1 MLSFD
6 VRSLA
11 REAATVETVLRSDDA
26 VWLHDD
32 ARPAGEGIQVTGRLS
47 MAGTGRY
54 YFSGHLSGVT
64 QQDCR
69 RCLRPTEATVDAE
82 VHALFA
88 ETGEDEE
95 DPDVYPVGDER
106 RDEIN
111 LRPALRE
118 QWLLEA
124 PAFLVCRPDCKGLCP
139 TCGTDLND
147 GACGCAP
154 ESDARWEALRKLRD
168 ASE

>member
-6 VRSLA
+6 IRTLA
-11 REAATVETVLRSDDA
+11 REAATVDAVIPADDA
-26 VWLHDD
+26 VWLDED
-32 ARPAGEGIQVTGRLS
+32 SRPAGEGIRVTGRLS
-47 MAGTGRY
+47 QAGTDRY
-54 YFSGHLSGVT
+54 YFSGHIAGVT
-64 QQDCR
+64 QQECR
-69 RCLRPTEATVDAE
+69 RCLTPTEAAVDAE

-88 ETGEDEE
+88 EGDAHED
-95 DPDVYPVGDER
+95 DPDVYPVGGVR
-106 RDEIN
+106 SDEID

-139 TCGTDLND
+139 KCGADLNL

-154 ESDARWEALRKLRD
+154 ETDARWEALRKLRG